1 MDRRDDNPQP
11 DHSRSRPSPLV
22 LAMFGLV
29 EVVVACVMVVG
40 FFAAASQP
48 FGWSSALQFA
58 VCAVL
63 GGLLW
68 YADRTLIV
76 EPSPGP
82 EGTAARRA
90 VICQ

>member
-1 MDRRDDNPQP
+1 
-11 DHSRSRPSPLV
+11 V
-22 LAMFGLV
+22 FGLV

-40 FFAAASQP
+40 FFAAASQQ

-58 VCAVL
+58 GCAVL

-76 EPSPGP
+76 EDSPAP

-90 VICQ
+90 AICQ